1 MENRIGFGKRLGAL
15 LLDCIIVGVLVALLG
30 GVVGGMLGLT
40 AGGLASAETD
50 AAAGA
55 LSGAMVGTI
64 LGMIAGMAVIALVY
78 FLLEGLTG
86 YTLGK
91 LILGIRVANEDGSQA
106 AVPTLLGRW
115 ALKNINFLLTLVAL
129 VTGIAALRTLGSIGG
144 LVIFVG
150 CFMVLGAS
158 KQALHDR
165 IVKTAVYPKAMV
177 HAV

>member
-15 LLDCIIVGVLVALLG
+15 LLDCVLVGVLVGLLG

-40 AGGLASAETD
+40 AGTLAGAGSD
-50 AAAGA
+50 AAAEGAISGA
-55 LSGAMVGTI
+55 LLGSIM
-64 LGMIAGMAVIALVY
+64 GMIAAAAVIGLVY
-78 FLLEGLTG
+78 FLVEGFTG
-86 YTLGK
+86 FTLGK

-115 ALKNINFLLTLVAL
+115 ALKNINFLLTIAAL
-129 VTGIAALRTLGSIGG
+129 VTGVTALRALGSLGG

-150 CFMVLGAS
+150 CFMVLGAT

-165 IVKTAVYPKAMV
+165 IVKTAVYPRAMV
-177 HAV
+177 HA